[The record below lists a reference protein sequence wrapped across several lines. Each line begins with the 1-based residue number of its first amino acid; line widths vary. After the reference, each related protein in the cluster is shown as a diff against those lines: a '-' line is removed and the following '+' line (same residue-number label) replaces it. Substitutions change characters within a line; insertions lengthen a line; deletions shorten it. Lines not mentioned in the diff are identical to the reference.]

1 MPVNSFTG
9 TNSMHIRQQNLNK
22 SKMATFELINTL
34 KPEEWDA
41 VCLQEP
47 WLDQW
52 HNTRANHNWHVL
64 YPSTHYTNPALTCSV
79 MYISTRLAGA
89 DWQQLMIDS
98 ADC

>member
-1 MPVNSFTG
+1 
-9 TNSMHIRQQNLNK
+9 MHIRQQNLNK

-64 YPSTHYTNPALTCSV
+64 YPS
-79 MYISTRLAGA
+79 
-89 DWQQLMIDS
+89 
-98 ADC
+98 